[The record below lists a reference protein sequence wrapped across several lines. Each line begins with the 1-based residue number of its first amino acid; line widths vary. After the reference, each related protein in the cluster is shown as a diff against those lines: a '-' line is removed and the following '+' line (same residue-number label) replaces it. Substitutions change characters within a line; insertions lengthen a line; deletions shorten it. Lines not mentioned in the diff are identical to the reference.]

1 MEVFFLK
8 LVNKPCSEFGK
19 SIKKRLIEMD
29 KTQNWLIEEFRLKLP
44 DTYID
49 GSLLHKIIVGNVSS
63 GKAVDEIHRI
73 LEI

>member
-1 MEVFFLK
+1 MK
-8 LVNKPCSEFGK
+8 LVNKSCSEFGK